1 MWCPPT
7 PPQDDSDLYIDY
19 SLCFLYD
26 QDVIPESELPPVY
39 VKKELKRTRV
49 DSGIFTDGRRPN
61 KIRKEDNYFPPRS
74 LFDRP
79 SPALAKLRRDLKI
92 QKYRGNFKPLLQL
105 SSLKQPPQTS
115 PLPVK
120 SLVEPEGMAEWSIY
134 EDMALLNI
142 IQNMQ
147 GLPLNLMLLSP
158 GHTPNWDL
166 VSDIV
171 NQTSRVYRTPKQCRY
186 RYEAVIVPREE
197 GKLIENPKKQQKKTK
212 NPLKASPPPKTIR
225 AMRTSQLYMNDKN
238 ASFAKMMRTNFEFI
252 KTAYQKKQPY
262 AKQVLINPALKNPKH
277 VAVLNDF
284 GITNYDNPLS
294 PLEIAVRRAE
304 KIKERNR
311 NLPGTMQQIV
321 QPNTVPQVSQTVP
334 ELIQQSPIQQTSQII
349 HATQQITAHIPNAN
363 AGPQST
369 AAFVVQQQVPGGVT
383 QVLPSVATIVQA
395 AQNIQASRTANVN
408 LPHQQQTQI
417 VKVVAASPHGSNI
430 MNSVQHVPM
439 TQTQHVHQSQQGMVS
454 QSPVSVVLTAPVS
467 SMQNITSQIV
477 SIQQAV
483 MPNSSSVT
491 QSAGQLLQTISSP
504 STSQVVSVSQLGG
517 VGTVFTTSAL
527 PTNAVAT
534 LSTSAL
540 RGQRI
545 VTAPGLQEMVFN
557 RQTGSQSPT
566 VVSVSG
572 LSGQNVNQ
580 GQLQAGQL
588 RLSMS
593 GNQQVVTKGIPI
605 GAITAAGK
613 PINQQTQFQI
623 LRQNRPQFKVLNTAG
638 NTVLQTVGG
647 QMSVMNP
654 GTLIQ
659 GGIVT
664 GGTGVGQTVQLQ
676 QAAGQKVSIATV
688 SGVSASPGMVSNVA
702 SVATVQMTGTGPQQR
717 THFMKQVGTKQQMGR
732 SVTMSVSDAEM
743 LLVKRQM
750 ISQAQANIQQS
761 NQQGQQQGQQ
771 MPQTSQQQKTQ
782 ILSTFTPSIQ
792 LQQAGGVGGQQHI
805 ATLVKTSTG
814 MATSGGMTLAQ
825 IKPGQLKA
833 TLPNASTVRQMQLQQ
848 IPIGQQRK
856 ATGKMTQ
863 ITQVSGNV
871 TTTSSSGT
879 VVSGSGGIT
888 KSTPV
893 GTQLIVQNPKGLQ
906 QGTVTVQQMQQV
918 IRQAQPNQIVLGKGV
933 SRIIPVSVSS
943 QPNSRQTIQVS
954 FLFSSRKKDVFFF
967 FRLFGFESILYK
979 ENYLN

>member
-19 SLCFLYD
+19 SLCFLYE

-39 VKKELKRTRV
+39 VKKELKRARI
-49 DSGIFTDGRRPN
+49 DSGLFADGRRPT

-92 QKYRGNFKPLLQL
+92 QRYRGNFKPLLQL
-105 SSLKQPPQTS
+105 STLKQQQQAA

-171 NQTSRVYRTPKQCRY
+171 NQTARVYRTPKQCRY

-212 NPLKASPPPKTIR
+212 NPLKASPPPKGIR
-225 AMRTSQLYMNDKN
+225 ALRTSQVYMNDKN
-238 ASFAKMMRTNFEFI
+238 ASFTKMMRSNFEFI
-252 KTAYQKKQPY
+252 KTAYMKKQPY
-262 AKQVLINPALKNPKH
+262 AKQVFVNSSLKNPKH
-277 VAVLNDF
+277 AAVLNEF
-284 GITNYDNPLS
+284 GITSYDNPIS

-311 NLPGTMQQIV
+311 SLPGTMQQMG
-321 QPNTVPQVSQTVP
+321 QSNTIQVTVP
-334 ELIQQSPIQQTSQII
+334 ELIQQASVAQASQVVQ
-349 HATQQITAHIPNAN
+349 ATQQITAHLPSATP
-363 AGPQST
+363 GQST
-369 AAFVVQQQVPGGVT
+369 AAFVVQQQGPGGVT
-383 QVLPSVATIVQA
+383 QVLPSVATIVQQA
-395 AQNIQASRTANVN
+395 AQNIQASRTANVS

-417 VKVVAASPHGSNI
+417 VKVVAASPHASNI
-430 MNSVQHVPM
+430 LSSVQHVPM
-439 TQTQHVHQSQQGMVS
+439 TQGQHVHQQGMVS

-483 MPNSSSVT
+483 MPNNSSIVT

-504 STSQVVSVSQLGG
+504 STSQVVSLSQLTGAG
-517 VGTVFTTSAL
+517 AVFTTSAL
-527 PTNAVAT
+527 SSNAVAT
-534 LSTSAL
+534 LSSSSL

-545 VTAPGLQEMVFN
+545 VTAPGLQEMVFGQ
-557 RQTGSQSPT
+557 RGGTQSPT

-572 LSGQNVNQ
+572 LTGQNVNQ

-588 RLSMS
+588 RLSMG

-623 LRQNRPQFKVLNTAG
+623 LRQNASRQQFKVLNTPQG
-638 NTVLQTVGG
+638 STVLQTVGG
-647 QMSVMNP
+647 QVSVVNP
-654 GTLIQ
+654 GTIIQ

-664 GGTGVGQTVQLQ
+664 GGSNVGQTVQLQ
-676 QAAGQKVSIATV
+676 QAGGQKVSIATV
-688 SGVSASPGMVSNVA
+688 SGVSASPGIMSNVA
-702 SVATVQMTGTGPQQR
+702 SVATVQMTGAGGQQR
-717 THFMKQVGTKQQMGR
+717 THFMKQVGTKQQMTR
-732 SVTMSVSDAEM
+732 SVTMPVSDAEM

-750 ISQAQANIQQS
+750 ISQAQANVQQS
-761 NQQGQQQGQQ
+761 SQQQQQGQQ

-782 ILSTFTPSIQ
+782 ILSTFTPNIQ
-792 LQQAGGVGGQQHI
+792 LQQASGVGGQQHI

-814 MATSGGMTLAQ
+814 AMATSGGMTLAQ

-833 TLPNASTVRQMQLQQ
+833 TLPNASNAMRQMQLQQ
-848 IPIGQQRK
+848 IPINQQRK
-856 ATGKMTQ
+856 AGGKMTQ

-871 TTTSSSGT
+871 TSTSSSMGT
-879 VVSGSGGIT
+879 SVSGAAGIAKT
-888 KSTPV
+888 APV
-893 GTQLIVQNPKGLQ
+893 GTQLIVQNTKGLQ
-906 QGTVTVQQMQQV
+906 QGTVTMQQIQQV
-918 IRQAQPNQIVLGKGV
+918 IRQTQLGKGV

-943 QPNSRQTIQVS
+943 QPNPRQTIQVS
-954 FLFSSRKKDVFFF
+954 V
-967 FRLFGFESILYK
+967 
-979 ENYLN
+979 